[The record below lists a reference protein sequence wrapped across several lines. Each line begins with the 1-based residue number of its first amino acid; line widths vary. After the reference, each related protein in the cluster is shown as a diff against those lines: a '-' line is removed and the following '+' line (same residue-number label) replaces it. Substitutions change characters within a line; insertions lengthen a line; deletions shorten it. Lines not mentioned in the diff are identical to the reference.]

1 MNMIDKDF
9 DFSKIPYTW
18 AMCYLSECS
27 RRDECLRYQ
36 VCMSAGFTLRQ
47 CVLPAVLR
55 KGECPY
61 FHPIRKVRVAIG
73 FKGIFSEVRYRDH
86 STIRSK
92 IANYLGRG
100 GTYYRYRN
108 GERALSPEQQ
118 EWIRQLFRRYG
129 YTDEVVFDR
138 YETIYEMK
146 G

>member
-1 MNMIDKDF
+1 MDKDF
-9 DFSKIPYTW
+9 DYSKIPYNW

-27 RRDECLRYQ
+27 RKDECLRYQ
-36 VCMSAGFTLRQ
+36 VCLSTQCTKNQ
-47 CVLPAVLR
+47 CVLPTALR

-73 FKGIFSEVRYRDH
+73 FRNIFSEVKERDH
-86 STIRSK
+86 SAIRRK

-108 GERALSPEQQ
+108 GERELSPKQQ

-138 YETIYEMK
+138 YETIYDIRN
-146 G
+146 

>member
-1 MNMIDKDF
+1 MMDKDF
-9 DFSKIPYTW
+9 DYGKLPYGW

-27 RRDECLRYQ
+27 RKEECMRYQ
-36 VCMSAGFTLRQ
+36 VCLSAQCTKNQ
-47 CVLPAVLR
+47 CVLPTVLR
-55 KGECPY
+55 EGECPY

-73 FKGIFSEVRYRDH
+73 FKGIFREVKERDH
-86 STIRSK
+86 SEIRRR

-108 GERALSPEQQ
+108 GERSLTPKQQ

-129 YTDEVVFDR
+129 YTEEVVFDR
-138 YETIYEMK
+138 YETIYEIR